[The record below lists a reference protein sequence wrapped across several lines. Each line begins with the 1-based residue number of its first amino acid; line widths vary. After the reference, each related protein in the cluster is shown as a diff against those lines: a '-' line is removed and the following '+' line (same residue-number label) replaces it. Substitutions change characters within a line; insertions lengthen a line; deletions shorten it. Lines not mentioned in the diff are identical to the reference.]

1 MGKTIRMPSQTDIA
15 KSYAEGAGRA
25 PAKYKEGVERTTGFK
40 EAAIAGEALYG
51 AKMQEVIANQARAKG
66 LEKTSD
72 EDWKKGVRDKGA
84 ARIGPGMTASA
95 EKRTRNYEPFRS
107 ALEGMTLPDK
117 TTDPMS
123 NIDNRLKPVVG
134 KLVET
139 KKSIM
144 GL

>member
-1 MGKTIRMPSQTDIA
+1 MAKTIRMPSQSDIS
-15 KSYAEGAGRA
+15 KKYQEGASRA
-25 PAKYKEGVERTTGFK
+25 PQAYKDGVERTTGFK
-40 EAAIAGEALYG
+40 EAAIGGEALYA
-51 AKMQEVIANQARAKG
+51 AKMQEVIATQARAKG

-72 EDWKKGVRDKGA
+72 EDWKKGVREKGA

-95 EKRTRNYEPFRS
+95 DKRARNYEPYRS
-107 ALEGMTLPDK
+107 ALEGMTLADK
-117 TTDPMS
+117 TTDPMA
-123 NIDNRLKPVVG
+123 NIDNRLKPVVN